1 MMTYVTG
8 LRGLAI
14 VAILMYEVVKHAP
27 GILFSN
33 SFVHRAAF
41 DGMHGFEVFL
51 VLSGFVLAY
60 PTLAALRGEGTASF
74 DLRRF
79 AIGRNARLLPAYY
92 VALALTIALPYAAA
106 RYGLTAFGHPAT
118 LPTPAT
124 IALQLFFLQNHFQ
137 NDAFWALGL
146 QMRVFFIFPLLFA
159 AYIRTRWIFVALAI
173 AACCGDLFTAAHQ
186 WDLGVFVPFML
197 GIVAAD
203 LRLQP
208 QPWIRYALP
217 AALVAGIAAFF
228 TDPFVAMLPGPHLG
242 GGIESW
248 NPFWAIAAFALVVAA
263 GSLRPLERAF
273 TIPGLAQIGAASYA
287 TALVAEPIAAYVLR
301 KATPT
306 LGLEVAAVNAFLITL
321 VFGIVFWAVVD
332 RRFAETQS
340 RQRTV
345 ETFEGWLKRLR
356 DAFTVRSLRFELVP
370 VPVVAAAQPAPE
382 LLPVHG
388 DLAMLMKRT
397 GSPDDLAADIS
408 ATRARFA
415 ERGSFDPFYFEPR
428 RVAPMAVDP
437 EPEAERSVI
446 HLHFGPGDGLDSYA
460 DGRP

>member
-14 VAILMYEVVKHAP
+14 VAILIYEIVKHAP

-33 SFVHRAAF
+33 SLVHRAAF

-60 PTLAALRGEGTASF
+60 PTLAALRGAGTASF

-79 AIGRNARLLPAYY
+79 AIGRNARLFPAYY

-106 RYGLTAFGHPAT
+106 RYGLTAFGHSAT

-146 QMRVFFIFPLLFA
+146 QMRIFFVFPLLFA

-173 AACCGDLFTAAHQ
+173 AACCGDLFSVAHR

-208 QPWIRYALP
+208 PSWTRYALP

-228 TDPFVAMLPGPHLG
+228 TDPFVASLPGHVG
-242 GGIESW
+242 GGIDSW
-248 NPFWAIAAFALVVAA
+248 NPFWAIAAFGLVVAA
-263 GSLRPLERAF
+263 GSLRPLERVFA
-273 TIPGLAQIGAASYA
+273 IPGLAQIGAASYA

-306 LGLEVAAVNAFLITL
+306 LGLEAAAVNAFLITL
-321 VFGIVFWAVVD
+321 VIGIVFWLVVD

-340 RQRTV
+340 RQHMV
-345 ETFEGWLKRLR
+345 ESFEGWLARLR
-356 DAFTVRSLRFELVP
+356 ERFTVRSLRFEVVP
-370 VPVVAAAQPAPE
+370 EPVMVAQPTPQ
-382 LLPVHG
+382 LLPIHG
-388 DLAMLMKRT
+388 DLAMLMKRI

-428 RVAPMAVDP
+428 HVAAAAVDP
-437 EPEAERSVI
+437 EPEAELPVI
-446 HLHFGPGDGLDSYA
+446 HLHFGPGDGLDRYA
-460 DGRP
+460 DGRT